1 METNKIKELLE
12 RYFEGQSSLDEE
24 KMLHEYF
31 ASEEVDAEL
40 RPYKELFGSLDELL
54 LDTDSVLEDDLMD
67 FILESEHKEK
77 NKLRVLWQAVSSVAA
92 ILIIALLVFN
102 WQQSNTKWDD
112 TYSDPNIAYTEASKT
127 LQYVA
132 GKYLAGIEQL
142 KPMGKINQAVKPLDS
157 GLQSV
162 NKGFQEVENM
172 QQIHK
177 KLKQE

>member
-12 RYFEGQSSLDEE
+12 RYFEGQSSLEE
-24 KMLHEYF
+24 EQLLHRYF
-31 ASEEVDAEL
+31 ASAEVDAEL
-40 RPYKELFGSLDELL
+40 RPYKELFGSLDELQQ
-54 LDTDSVLEDDLMD
+54 DRDSVLEDDLMD

-77 NKLRVLWQAVSSVAA
+77 NKLRFLWQAVSSVAA
-92 ILIIALLVFN
+92 ILIVALLVFN
-102 WQQSNTKWDD
+102 WQQSDTKWED
-112 TYSDPNIAYTEASKT
+112 TYSDPNMAYTEASKT

-132 GKYLAGIEQL
+132 GKYLAGMEQL
-142 KPMGKINQAVKPLDS
+142 KPMGKINQAVKPLDN

-162 NKGFQEVENM
+162 NKGFREVESL